1 LYKIIIIAVCIFLAF
16 RLSASFH
23 HAKRVPVKFD
33 GTQVEFSFTDDYRM
47 VTGVGEDIS
56 GKYLVVG
63 ASAMRDDQ
71 PGHLGVLPMAEV
83 KRLTE
88 KYGDFRKCD
97 NPGAE
102 EGKANVIN
110 MSVIAKDQ
118 KTKDA
123 LEQIAAQESRVSNLV
138 IVVEGSR
145 LELIKYYYRDEKEPQ
160 DAEHFTTNNEFYLI
174 RSLAIDPSTK

>member
-1 LYKIIIIAVCIFLAF
+1 M
-16 RLSASFH
+16 SN
-23 HAKRVPVKFD
+23 
-33 GTQVEFSFTDDYRM
+33 
-47 VTGVGEDIS
+47 
-56 GKYLVVG
+56 
-63 ASAMRDDQ
+63 DQ

-88 KYGDFRKCD
+88 KYGDFRKCT

-102 EGKANVIN
+102 EGKSSVIN

-123 LEQIAAQESRVSNLV
+123 LEQIAAQERSVSDLV
-138 IVVEGSR
+138 IAVEGSR

-160 DAEHFTTNNEFYLI
+160 DAKNFVTNNEFYLI
-174 RSLAIDPSTK
+174 KSLAINSSDK